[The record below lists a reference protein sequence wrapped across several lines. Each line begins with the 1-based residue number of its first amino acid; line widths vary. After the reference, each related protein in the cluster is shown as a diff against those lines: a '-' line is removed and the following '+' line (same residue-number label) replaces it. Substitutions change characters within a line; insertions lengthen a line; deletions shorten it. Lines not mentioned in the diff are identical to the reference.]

1 MGRFTAVAM
10 EGFKALC
17 VSRSQAWIVLLLRK
31 GKRKGHPPVLS
42 ATVVCW
48 LSCQASHHS
57 VPKLK
62 GENLKTTGF
71 ILYYKPS
78 CATNMA
84 SSWWT
89 CDGVFWSPSSVEHR
103 APEVDLWSCL
113 MKLITY
119 TLSCIRILLT
129 EVKRARVAV
138 IKQNIP
144 LFQTFSN
151 SAIGQV
157 LTEMIKDH

>member
-1 MGRFTAVAM
+1 MGRFTAIAM
-10 EGFKALC
+10 DGFKALC

-31 GKRKGHPPVLS
+31 GKRKGHLPVLINYCCLL
-42 ATVVCW
+42 AFLPGIPPQCTKT
-48 LSCQASHHS
+48 Q
-57 VPKLK
+57 

-89 CDGVFWSPSSVEHR
+89 CDGVLWSPSSVEHR
-103 APEVDLWSCL
+103 APEIDLWSCL

-129 EVKRARVAV
+129 EVKRARMAV